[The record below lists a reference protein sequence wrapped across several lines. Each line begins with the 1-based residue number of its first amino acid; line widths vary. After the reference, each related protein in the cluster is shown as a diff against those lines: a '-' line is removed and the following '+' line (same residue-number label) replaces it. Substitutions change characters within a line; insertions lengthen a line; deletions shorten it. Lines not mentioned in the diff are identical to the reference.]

1 MSWSSTADAL
11 TAFLS
16 RAHCLPSS
24 SRCRPAEERRLARW
38 IRHQR
43 ELARSGQLAD
53 DHAAWLDGHV
63 PGWRHPLDASWRTHA
78 VGVATYLVEHGRL
91 PASTADD
98 EHARRLGNWLQAQR
112 RRFRAGLLER
122 ARAEWLDLNL
132 PDWHDPTAERW
143 YTAAER
149 AVHLAHDLGRL
160 PTRTS
165 GDEEER
171 RLAAWLQAQRTSAR
185 RGQMPRRRREWLDEA
200 LPDWE
205 RPREAAWFETA
216 GTVARFR
223 DRTGRLPAARTTAD
237 VDERRLAH
245 WLAKQRVLRD
255 GGDLAPE
262 RAAWLDERLPDWDD
276 RGEAAWSERLTSTV
290 DFTLHHGR
298 LPARSA
304 TAALRERELAVWVSN
319 QRTAERRGR
328 LTPER
333 RRRLDLE
340 LPGWH
345 SGRASGW
352 RATAEAVARFHGD
365 HGRLPGTVEHD
376 VEHRR
381 LGAWLGR
388 QRTAANEGRLSAER
402 ERWLR
407 LHLPGWRTHHLS
419 AWIATAERV
428 ARFNGEHRRMPTR
441 SASATPLERE
451 LGVWLNN
458 QRTAARAERLDHDRR
473 RWLDE
478 QLPGWDDPRLAT
490 WIARGIAVG
499 QVRGRTGRLPS
510 PRAADPHTRSLGG
523 WLETQRA
530 AHRSGGLDARR
541 LAWLDTHL
549 AGWEF
554 DVPAE
559 RAATRSHLRRSVE
572 AGDVAARRR
581 ARAQQGT
588 LDEWIAGLTAVGRD
602 GLNEDQLA
610 WLDTNLPGWDARA
623 TVAAVTPRPARGRGG
638 RPRAA
643 G

>member
-1 MSWSSTADAL
+1 M
-11 TAFLS
+11 
-16 RAHCLPSS
+16 
-24 SRCRPAEERRLARW
+24 
-38 IRHQR
+38 
-43 ELARSGQLAD
+43 
-53 DHAAWLDGHV
+53 
-63 PGWRHPLDASWRTHA
+63 PGWRQPLDASWRTHA
-78 VGVATYLVEHGRL
+78 VGVATYLVDHGRL

-98 EHARRLGNWLQAQR
+98 EHVRRLGNWLQAQR
-112 RRFRAGLLER
+112 RRHRAGRLER
-122 ARAEWLDLNL
+122 ARSEWLDLNL

-143 YTAAER
+143 YAAAER
-149 AVHLAHDLGRL
+149 LVHLAQDIGRL
-160 PTRTS
+160 PTRTA

-185 RGQMPRRRREWLDEA
+185 RGQMPLRRREWLDDA
-200 LPDWE
+200 LPDWD
-205 RPREAAWFETA
+205 RPRESAWFESA
-216 GTVARFR
+216 ATVAAFQK
-223 DRTGRLPAARTTAD
+223 RTGRLPAASTTAD
-237 VDERRLAH
+237 ADERRLAQ
-245 WLAKQRVLRD
+245 WLAKQRMLRD
-255 GGDLAPE
+255 SGDLAPE
-262 RAAWLDERLPDWDD
+262 RAAWLDERLPGWND
-276 RGEAAWSERLTSTV
+276 RGEAAWSERLRSTV

-304 TAALRERELAVWVSN
+304 TAPRHERELAVWVSN
-319 QRTAERRGR
+319 QRAAERTGR
-328 LTPER
+328 LILER
-333 RRRLDLE
+333 RRRLDLD

-352 RATAEAVARFHGD
+352 HATAEAVARFHGD
-365 HGRLPGTVEHD
+365 QGRLPGALEHD

-381 LGAWLGR
+381 LGAWLSR
-388 QRTAANEGRLSAER
+388 QRAAANEGRLSAER

-419 AWIATAERV
+419 AWLATAERV
-428 ARFNGEHRRMPTR
+428 ARFSGEHRRMPTR

-458 QRTAARAERLDHDRR
+458 QRTAARADRLDPDRR

-478 QLPGWDDPRLAT
+478 QLSGWDDPRLAT
-490 WIARGIAVG
+490 WITRGIAVV

-510 PRAADPHTRSLGG
+510 PRAADPHTRRLGV

-530 AHRSGGLDARR
+530 AHRTGDLDPRR

-554 DVPAE
+554 DVPAD
-559 RAATRSHLRRSVE
+559 RAAARSHLRRSVE
-572 AGDVAARRR
+572 PGDVAARRR

-588 LDEWIAGLTAVGRD
+588 LDEWTSGLAALGRD
-602 GLNEDQLA
+602 GLNENQLA
-610 WLDTNLPGWDARA
+610 WLDSNLPGWDER
-623 TVAAVTPRPARGRGG
+623 TTGAAAAITRPAPGRGG